1 MPLALGPWPCF
12 RPVGPATA
20 AAGFRNPPAAGSRE
34 ILETGTPPG
43 PVSGGGGPAL
53 ADDTGTKEARE
64 QDWIERARARDAGA
78 FRCLVDAYQHVA
90 YGVAL
95 RILRQ
100 PEEAEEAAQ
109 EAFVRAWNALPN
121 FRGDAK
127 FSTWLYRIVTRRAF
141 DRLEAVR
148 RRRGREVGV
157 EVAEALP
164 GGDAPDDSA
173 WQRARLL
180 EKLTAE
186 LPDAQRAAI
195 TLFYFE
201 ERSVNEVAETLG
213 LPPNTVKTHL
223 SRARAALRGAWVRT
237 AGEDA

>member
-1 MPLALGPWPCF
+1 VALLSCGWTGARRGRFQELQAAWGRDRKLKPEEPLGRSEGVEGEP
-12 RPVGPATA
+12 
-20 AAGFRNPPAAGSRE
+20 
-34 ILETGTPPG
+34 
-43 PVSGGGGPAL
+43 L
-53 ADDTGTKEARE
+53 ADDGGMDRARE
-64 QDWIERARARDAGA
+64 AAWIERARARDTDA
-78 FRCLVDAYQHVA
+78 FRHLVDAYRHVA

-95 RILRQ
+95 RILGQ

-121 FRGDAK
+121 FRGEAK

-141 DRLEAVR
+141 DRLQAVR

-157 EVAEALP
+157 EEAEGLP
-164 GGDAPDDSA
+164 GGEAPDVSG
-173 WQRARLL
+173 WQRARKL
-180 EKLTAE
+180 EKLVAD

-195 TLFYFE
+195 TLFYLE

-213 LPPNTVKTHL
+213 MPPNTVKTHL

-237 AGEDA
+237 GREDA